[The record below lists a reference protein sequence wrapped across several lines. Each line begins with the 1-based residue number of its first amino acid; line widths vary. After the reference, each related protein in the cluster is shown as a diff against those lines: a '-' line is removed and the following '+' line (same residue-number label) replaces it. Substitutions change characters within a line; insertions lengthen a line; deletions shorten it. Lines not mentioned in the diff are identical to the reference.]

1 MPPAWV
7 QVAPACAER
16 AIVRPRHR
24 INTGTRRDD
33 GVKVIRSNMSD
44 THVTVH
50 GLGTVRD
57 TGLALEGRLARNRRQ
72 QQRARR
78 RAIGWSLAVVTL
90 VTMAAFGW
98 WTSSE
103 RRAAADPFSAPPTT
117 ASVAPGHKTGSEPT
131 FRNVRNTP
139 PITPIFAAY
148 KSLQL
153 RLPVAVSDLTEVGFH
168 QAAYTYALH
177 TTTTLTE
184 ADNSD
189 TRAAHTTGRE
199 TSTQPTGADAALQGK
214 FIRMWRS
221 RPGNPDSA
229 ADVGAAPGSD
239 VFSPVSGTV
248 IKIKPYKLYGKH
260 DDFEIHIQPKG
271 WPAIDLVII
280 HVTDLSVAVGDE
292 VVGGVT
298 RIAAVRK
305 LSDRV
310 HHQLGDYTGDG
321 GDHVH
326 VQLNNSKD
334 PRYKG
339 LEGAITVPQ

>member
-24 INTGTRRDD
+24 INTGTRRDG

-78 RAIGWSLAVVTL
+78 RAIGWSLAVAAL

-177 TTTTLTE
+177 TTTTLAE

-199 TSTQPTGADAALQGK
+199 TSTQ
-214 FIRMWRS
+214 
-221 RPGNPDSA
+221 
-229 ADVGAAPGSD
+229 PGSD

>member
-1 MPPAWV
+1 M
-7 QVAPACAER
+7 
-16 AIVRPRHR
+16 RPRRR
-24 INTGTRRDD
+24 INTGVRRDD
-33 GVKVIRSNMSD
+33 GIRVIRSNMPE

-57 TGLALEGRLARNRRQ
+57 TGLALEGRLARARRQ
-72 QQRARR
+72 QERAKR
-78 RAIGWSLAVVTL
+78 RAIGWMLAAVLVVS
-90 VTMAAFGW
+90 MASFGW
-98 WTSSE
+98 WNASE
-103 RRAAADPFSAPPTT
+103 RRAAADPFIPATPGSVSSSA
-117 ASVAPGHKTGSEPT
+117 AAHDTGSEPA
-131 FRNVRNTP
+131 FRQGRKP
-139 PITPIFAAY
+139 ADPTPIFGAY
-148 KSLQL
+148 RSLQL
-153 RLPVAVSDLTEVGFH
+153 RLPVPVATLTEVGFH

-177 TTTTLTE
+177 MTTPLAE

-189 TRAAHTTGRE
+189 TKDAHGTGRDADA
-199 TSTQPTGADAALQGK
+199 QPTGPDAVLQGE

-229 ADVGAAPGSD
+229 VDVGANPGSA
-239 VFSPVSGTV
+239 VFSPVTGTV
-248 IKIKPYKLYGKH
+248 IKIKEYKLYGKH
-260 DDFEIHIQPKG
+260 DDYEIHIQPKG
-271 WPAIDLVII
+271 WPTIDLVII

-310 HHQLGDYTGDG
+310 HHQLRDYTGDG

-326 VQLNNSKD
+326 IQLNNSRD

-339 LEGAITVPQ
+339 LEGAITVAQ

>member
-1 MPPAWV
+1 MP
-7 QVAPACAER
+7 Q
-16 AIVRPRHR
+16 
-24 INTGTRRDD
+24 
-33 GVKVIRSNMSD
+33 

-50 GLGTVRD
+50 GLGEVRD
-57 TGLALEGRLARNRRQ
+57 TGLAIEGRLARTRRHQ
-72 QQRARR
+72 ARARR
-78 RAIGWSLAVVTL
+78 RTFGWTVAVAL
-90 VTMAAFGW
+90 VIAGVAFGW
-98 WTSSE
+98 WNASE
-103 RRAAADPFSAPPTT
+103 RRAAADPFTATPASTSAS
-117 ASVAPGHKTGSEPT
+117 AAAHDTGSEPA
-131 FRNVRNTP
+131 FRWRP
-139 PITPIFAAY
+139 KAADPTPIFAAY
-148 KSLQL
+148 RSLQL
-153 RLPVAVSDLTEVGFH
+153 RLPVSVPTLTEVGFH

-177 TTTTLTE
+177 MTTPLVE

-189 TRAAHTTGRE
+189 TKDAHGTGRDADA
-199 TSTQPTGADAALQGK
+199 QPTGADAVLQGK

-229 ADVGAAPGSD
+229 TDVGAKPGSD

-248 IKIKPYKLYGKH
+248 IKIKEYKLYGKY
-260 DDFEIHIQPKG
+260 DDYEIHIQPKG
-271 WPAIDLVII
+271 WPTIDLVII

-310 HHQLGDYTGDG
+310 NHQLRDYTGDG

-326 VQLNNSKD
+326 IQLNNSKD